1 MSKKEKGVDRMAAIG
16 KPVNR
21 AFITDKQSFVEM
33 LKNFDKETSEKRK
46 KMAEEFS
53 KNNVDNKDQATR

>member
-21 AFITDKQSFVEM
+21 AFITDEKSFAKM
-33 LKNFDKETSEKRK
+33 LKMFDKETSKKKK

-53 KNNVDNKDQATR
+53 KNNVGKKDKTTR